1 MNVQLKMVRCIPN
14 ETVQLKRQM
23 KLQPNRW
30 EFEDDDWLD
39 FASGLRP
46 IQSILRKCSLLVL
59 HRYTTTSAI
68 SMTGSNNFGW
78 KLMHSDGFMHSQAL
92 MQA

>member
-30 EFEDDDWLD
+30 EFEDEDWFD
-39 FASGLRP
+39 FASGLRL

-68 SMTGSNNFGW
+68 SMTVSNNFGRT
-78 KLMHSDGFMHSQAL
+78 LMHSAGVMQSQAL

>member
-30 EFEDDDWLD
+30 EFEDEDWLD

-68 SMTGSNNFGW
+68 FMTGSRSFDLT
-78 KLMHSDGFMHSQAL
+78 LMHSAGVMQSQAL

>member
-30 EFEDDDWLD
+30 EFEDEDWLNL
-39 FASGLRP
+39 ASGLRP

-68 SMTGSNNFGW
+68 SMTVSNNFGRT
-78 KLMHSDGFMHSQAL
+78 LMHSAGVMQSQAL

>member
-14 ETVQLKRQM
+14 ETAQLKRQM

-30 EFEDDDWLD
+30 ESEDDDWLD
-39 FASGLRP
+39 FASGLRS

-59 HRYTTTSAI
+59 HRYTTTLAI
-68 SMTGSNNFGW
+68 SMTVSNNFGRT
-78 KLMHSDGFMHSQAL
+78 LMHSDGFMHSQTL